1 LLIATSSIGVL
12 SYLSGRASRRDT
24 DLFAAAGIIAG
35 VSSAITAWQSE
46 SGADRKINRYTNAAQ
61 ALKNHLLW
69 WHGLTPVDQN
79 SQVNINRLVTT
90 SEDIKLSEVNA
101 WADVRRLLHACSLLW
116 HHLTVTSIAT
126 CITTGSVFGRRAA
139 ARRPGQKARPRARV
153 LRKRPKT
160 LCSQLR
166 VARANDTRKKK
177 IVL

>member
-1 LLIATSSIGVL
+1 ML

-46 SGADRKINRYTNAAQ
+46 SGADRKINRYTNVAQ

-69 WHGLTPVDQN
+69 WNGLTPVDQN

-101 WADVRRLLHACSLLW
+101 WADVRRLLYACSLLW
-116 HHLTVTSIAT
+116 HHLDLTVTSIAT
-126 CITTGSVFGRRAA
+126 A
-139 ARRPGQKARPRARV
+139 
-153 LRKRPKT
+153 
-160 LCSQLR
+160 SQLVSFFAGKPPQGGR
-166 VARANDTRKKK
+166 VRRRGRGQGCCARDRKPC
-177 IVL
+177 VRN